1 MQRVTESFVFMAII
15 WMASSLKRTHT
26 HISEKH
32 LWRATAEEDR
42 PIDRT
47 DTKRRE
53 NMQKGIALSHTEL
66 VSCNLPHEPACSIRG
81 MEVFFSLVYIYKATL
96 KLIRIHSFAIDIVM
110 LIEYYSS
117 VIWIAHRR
125 RKRFSCLLCLLYNC
139 KCACTREMWLILG
152 RRHHIQCP
160 VVIFEHTFNRNSAL
174 TNRIYCCCRL
184 FFVRFSG
191 LKP

>member
-1 MQRVTESFVFMAII
+1 MHDDLCCSLPHLRPGLIDAACYGELRVHGNHLNGIFSQTH
-15 WMASSLKRTHT
+15 THT

-32 LWRATAEEDR
+32 LLRATAEEDR

-117 VIWIAHRR
+117 VI
-125 RKRFSCLLCLLYNC
+125 
-139 KCACTREMWLILG
+139 
-152 RRHHIQCP
+152 
-160 VVIFEHTFNRNSAL
+160 
-174 TNRIYCCCRL
+174 
-184 FFVRFSG
+184 
-191 LKP
+191 